1 MLVLVNGLPL
11 FSRRLVRDLNS
22 LDARNKYVF
31 TNTYYSKLDQIK
43 FLLLLPFSKLVIS
56 FNGVSDESGS
66 LNWVLR
72 LKKKLIMQ
80 WQGTDVLLAVERY
93 KSNTINKKYIDY
105 ASHFTDALWL
115 KDELKEIIKTVEIL
129 PFKHIE
135 PENTHDVFSEI
146 SILSYV
152 GQGNEEFYGYDLIKD
167 AALKYP
173 SINFHIIGTDGVQI
187 NKIDNVFFYGWLPE
201 SEVKI
206 LMKNL
211 PIFLRLTK
219 HDGNSLVVKEALSYG
234 CEVIWS
240 YPYPNCHLVQS
251 KEELYTMI
259 SKLSEKIKAREYGR
273 NVDNINF
280 VKDNCNKNL
289 VIGNYIK
296 KINEF
301 ANK

>member
-11 FSRRLVRDLNS
+11 FSKRLVRDLNS
-22 LDARNKYVF
+22 LDDRNKYVF
-31 TNTYYSKLDQIK
+31 TDTYYSKLDKIK
-43 FLLLLPFSKLVIS
+43 FLVLLPFAKLVIS

-72 LKKKLIMQ
+72 FKKKLIMQ
-80 WQGTDVLLAVERY
+80 WQGTDVLLAVERF

-105 ASHFTDALWL
+105 ASHFTDAPWL
-115 KDELKEIIKTVEIL
+115 KDELKEIIKTVDIL

-135 PENTHDVFSEI
+135 AENSNEAFSEI

-152 GQGNEEFYGYDLIKD
+152 GKNNEEFYGFDLIKD

-173 SINFHIIGTDGVQI
+173 GINFHIIGSDGVQI
-187 NKIDNVFFYGWLPE
+187 NKIDNIFFHGWVPE
-201 SEVKI
+201 SKVKI
-206 LMKNL
+206 LMKNS

-240 YPYPNCHLVQS
+240 YPYRNCHLVKS
-251 KEELYTMI
+251 KEELFTII
-259 SKLSEKIKAREYGR
+259 SKISEKIKAREYRR

-280 VKDNCNKNL
+280 VKDNYNKNL